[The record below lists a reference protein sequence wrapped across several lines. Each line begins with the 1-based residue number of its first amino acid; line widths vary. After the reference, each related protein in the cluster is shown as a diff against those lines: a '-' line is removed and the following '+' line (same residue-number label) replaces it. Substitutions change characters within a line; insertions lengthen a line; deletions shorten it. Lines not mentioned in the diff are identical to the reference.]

1 MLPSFES
8 VVAGRTDLASLLPD
22 LVYCNNLGTS
32 HPDPSY
38 IARLGNCTSHYRTNP
53 QFPGAARLCEWR
65 EGGQCRAGPHI
76 FASRAPPARP
86 MPSPPPSPPPMPRP
100 PPGPPPAAYTFAE
113 LTVGRTILPTGV
125 WCFMVYASA
134 CVPPTPPSP
143 CCPLRES
150 ASSSARLFR
159 RVRPPHFARAY
170 STHASRVLS
179 TVTLRSR
186 VVVPPTW
193 RCDPRVL
200 ACVHAHPSLC
210 PRSSTRPTPRSPPCM
225 ASASPTSTLKASR
238 PGGCAAVHSTPGADA
253 SEARSCIRVALRPR
267 RQ

>member
-1 MLPSFES
+1 MPLTSVRDSSVRKPNLGKRRKLSRFSFACSQRARAAPATPAAAYSLWPQDRTMLPSFES

-38 IARLGNCTSHYRTNP
+38 IARLGNCTSYYRTNP

-125 WCFMVYASA
+125 WCFMV
-134 CVPPTPPSP
+134 CLG
-143 CCPLRES
+143 LRTT
-150 ASSSARLFR
+150 
-159 RVRPPHFARAY
+159 Y
-170 STHASRVLS
+170 T
-179 TVTLRSR
+179 T
-186 VVVPPTW
+186 
-193 RCDPRVL
+193 
-200 ACVHAHPSLC
+200 
-210 PRSSTRPTPRSPPCM
+210 
-225 ASASPTSTLKASR
+225 
-238 PGGCAAVHSTPGADA
+238 
-253 SEARSCIRVALRPR
+253 
-267 RQ
+267 